1 MSNFNSSSSLSSVQT
16 IGTNLR
22 RHRSIHHRSFQSI
35 KHDTGMS
42 LKQSIR
48 SSKFARQSRPLSE
61 DPVSVVRKMFVEC
74 GSEVDAEEG
83 GARAR
88 LMNRQTARSFGGM
101 EIVNEEDEDK
111 EESCSLGPHLLETSQ
126 EHSLAS
132 FYSTSDSSGP
142 PTPASCCSPLTPET
156 IASCAPKTKNFG
168 SFVAISKPNTQ
179 LPYLQN
185 QVSATLSGLGIT
197 LPSTGS
203 LSDEPQTQSSE
214 PRFST
219 LHADHRVSVVT
230 WSDLVSFSSYGTS
243 MMDDDAQEEQEEMQ
257 DDYFIYDAED
267 KIQEEF
273 DDNEDLGDNSL
284 EDSGADLAAVLA
296 SMSILIGQGLD
307 ARLLLS
313 PPRQFCNTFAS

>member
-1 MSNFNSSSSLSSVQT
+1 MSNFDSSSSLSSVQT
-16 IGTNLR
+16 IGSNLR
-22 RHRSIHHRSFQSI
+22 RHRSIHRRSLQSI
-35 KHDTGMS
+35 KHDTDMS
-42 LKQSIR
+42 FKQSIR

-111 EESCSLGPHLLETSQ
+111 EESFSLGPHLETSQ

-156 IASCAPKTKNFG
+156 IAPCAPQAKNFG

-230 WSDLVSFSSYGTS
+230 WSDLVSFSSYGIS
-243 MMDDDAQEEQEEMQ
+243 MMDDDVQEEQEETQ
-257 DDYFIYDAED
+257 VDCFIYHAED

-273 DDNEDLGDNSL
+273 DDNEDLIDNSL

>member
-1 MSNFNSSSSLSSVQT
+1 
-16 IGTNLR
+16 
-22 RHRSIHHRSFQSI
+22 
-35 KHDTGMS
+35 
-42 LKQSIR
+42 
-48 SSKFARQSRPLSE
+48 
-61 DPVSVVRKMFVEC
+61 MFVEC

-111 EESCSLGPHLLETSQ
+111 EEFCSLGPHLLETSQ

-132 FYSTSDSSGP
+132 FYSTYDSPGL

-156 IASCAPKTKNFG
+156 IAPCAPKTKNFG

-203 LSDEPQTQSSE
+203 LSDEPQTKSSE

-230 WSDLVSFSSYGTS
+230 WSDLVSFSSYGIS
-243 MMDDDAQEEQEEMQ
+243 MMDDDAQEEQDEMQ
-257 DDYFIYDAED
+257 DDYLVYHTED

-284 EDSGADLAAVLA
+284 EDSGVDLAAVLA